1 MFDSLDILGEFLNFF
16 LLILQFYLT
25 DNFLNNKF
33 RWFGW
38 EVVEYYSW
46 SFRDRQNRDL
56 MLRQGSQISAESNT
70 NRVLVSETLCALYS
84 LRKYPVTYPTWVRP
98 ETSRPTMVCVS

>member
-1 MFDSLDILGEFLNFF
+1 MSTTYEISVERCIIRWYPGESLNFF
-16 LLILQFYLT
+16 SLIFQFYLV
-25 DNFLNNKF
+25 DIFLNNKF

-56 MLRQGSQISAESNT
+56 MLR
-70 NRVLVSETLCALYS
+70 LVSPPCPIS
-84 LRKYPVTYPTWVRP
+84 P
-98 ETSRPTMVCVS
+98 

>member
-1 MFDSLDILGEFLNFF
+1 MSTTYEISAERWIIRWYPGESLNFF
-16 LLILQFYLT
+16 SLIFQFYLV
-25 DNFLNNKF
+25 DIFLNNKF

-56 MLRQGSQISAESNT
+56 MLRWVA
-70 NRVLVSETLCALYS
+70 
-84 LRKYPVTYPTWVRP
+84 KVTRYI
-98 ETSRPTMVCVS
+98 

>member
-1 MFDSLDILGEFLNFF
+1 MSTTYEISDERWIIRWYPGESLNFF
-16 LLILQFYLT
+16 SLIFQFYLV
-25 DNFLNNKF
+25 DIFLNNKF

-56 MLRQGSQISAESNT
+56 MLRLAH
-70 NRVLVSETLCALYS
+70 
-84 LRKYPVTYPTWVRP
+84 
-98 ETSRPTMVCVS
+98 

>member
-1 MFDSLDILGEFLNFF
+1 MKYRFEQWIIIRFYPGESLNFF
-16 LLILQFYLT
+16 SLIFQFYLV
-25 DNFLNNKF
+25 DIFLNNKF

-56 MLRQGSQISAESNT
+56 MLRWVA
-70 NRVLVSETLCALYS
+70 
-84 LRKYPVTYPTWVRP
+84 KVTRYI
-98 ETSRPTMVCVS
+98 

>member
-1 MFDSLDILGEFLNFF
+1 MKYRFEQWIIRLYPGESLNFF
-16 LLILQFYLT
+16 SLIFQFYLV
-25 DNFLNNKF
+25 DIFLNNKF

-56 MLRQGSQISAESNT
+56 MLRWVAKVTRYIY
-70 NRVLVSETLCALYS
+70 RVFL
-84 LRKYPVTYPTWVRP
+84 
-98 ETSRPTMVCVS
+98 

>member
-1 MFDSLDILGEFLNFF
+1 MSTTYEISVERWIIRWYPGESLNFF
-16 LLILQFYLT
+16 SLIFQFYLV
-25 DNFLNNKF
+25 DIFLNNKF

-56 MLRQGSQISAESNT
+56 MLRWVA
-70 NRVLVSETLCALYS
+70 
-84 LRKYPVTYPTWVRP
+84 KVTRYI
-98 ETSRPTMVCVS
+98 

>member
-1 MFDSLDILGEFLNFF
+1 MKYRFEQWIIRFYPGESLNFF
-16 LLILQFYLT
+16 SLIFQFYLV
-25 DNFLNNKF
+25 DIFLNNKF

-56 MLRQGSQISAESNT
+56 MLR
-70 NRVLVSETLCALYS
+70 LVSPPCPIS
-84 LRKYPVTYPTWVRP
+84 P
-98 ETSRPTMVCVS
+98 